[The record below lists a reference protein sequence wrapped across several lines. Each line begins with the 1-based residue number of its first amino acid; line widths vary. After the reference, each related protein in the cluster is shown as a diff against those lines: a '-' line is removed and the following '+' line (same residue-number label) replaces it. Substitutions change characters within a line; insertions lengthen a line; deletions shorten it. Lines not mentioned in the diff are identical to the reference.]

1 MQVVPSPTS
10 YIRKGGLA
18 AGEKQVSTLDRWKKN
33 DTTKNNT
40 FYIVRKS
47 IGVVLLTY
55 FFGC

>member
-18 AGEKQVSTLDRWKKN
+18 AGEKQVSTLDTWEKN
-33 DTTKNNT
+33 DTTKNNKILHSKEEYLYC
-40 FYIVRKS
+40 FVDI
-47 IGVVLLTY
+47 